1 MRFSGFG
8 GWVRVL
14 EGLPKSAAS
23 RNRKRGQG
31 RRSLG
36 KDRTLTMLEA
46 FSLAGVGVSVAAT
59 KALNL
64 GLENG
69 QGSCKDSGS
78 VSFVFVQKSYT
89 QNFTLPNKKK

>member
-1 MRFSGFG
+1 MRFSGCG

-14 EGLPKSAAS
+14 EGLPKAAAS
-23 RNRKRGQG
+23 HNRKRGQG

-36 KDRTLTMLEA
+36 KGRTLTMLEA

-59 KALNL
+59 KALKL

-69 QGSCKDSGS
+69 QGSCKDSECFFCFCTEIIHTKLHTS
-78 VSFVFVQKSYT
+78 
-89 QNFTLPNKKK
+89 